1 MSVADNSILRVAAH
15 FLLSNASDIVNV
27 YHYVMDSTGDVS
39 EANVLT
45 DLLALIQGLMGNLTN
60 YYNDDVS
67 LDEIEVWVRNTTLDR
82 WDYVGSTDGSW
93 AGTVA
98 TDQYLPSGV
107 CPLVTA
113 DSSDAHAKGRKYL
126 PPPDEGNLS
135 SGLWITNLMNVLGD
149 YLDDYTSTY
158 IGTYAEW
165 AAGIWQ
171 ETPGTFAQ
179 FSGTGKTTNVPA
191 YQRRRKLGV
200 GE

>member
-1 MSVADNSILRVAAH
+1 
-15 FLLSNASDIVNV
+15 
-27 YHYVMDSTGDVS
+27 MDSTGDVS

-45 DLLALIQGLMGNLTN
+45 DLLALVEGLMANVTGA
-60 YYNDDVS
+60 YNDDVS
-67 LDEIEVWVRNTTLDR
+67 LDEIECWKRNTTLDR
-82 WDYVGSTDGSW
+82 WDYVGSKDGTW
-93 AGTVA
+93 AGTII

-107 CPLVTA
+107 APLVTA

-126 PPPDEGNLS
+126 PPPDEGELT
-135 SGLWITNLMNVLGD
+135 SGLFSTAFMTELGN
-149 YLDDYTSTY
+149 YLDDYAATY
-158 IGTYAEW
+158 VGTYASY

-171 ETPGTFAQ
+171 ETAGTFAQ